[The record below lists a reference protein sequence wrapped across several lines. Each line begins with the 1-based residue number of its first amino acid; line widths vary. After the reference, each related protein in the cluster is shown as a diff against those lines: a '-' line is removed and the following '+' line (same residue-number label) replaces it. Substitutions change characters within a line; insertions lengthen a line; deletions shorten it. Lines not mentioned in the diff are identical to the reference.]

1 MAARP
6 EKEKAKYIEKIKII
20 CVGHTEGEH
29 TLPGVAGKYYA
40 SRITFLLKHRNNLF
54 DSFLNSIALSM
65 QAEIL
70 MYSKVCYKM

>member
-1 MAARP
+1 MAASKTNGIGGGIKMAARP

-40 SRITFLLKHRNNLF
+40 SRITFLLKHRNNL
-54 DSFLNSIALSM
+54 
-65 QAEIL
+65 
-70 MYSKVCYKM
+70 